1 MKSPLSLNDSKSI
14 SLPAS
19 SQALSRRLWLQSTL
33 ASSLAASA
41 SWSSALA
48 QEEFRFT
55 RPLKMIVPYP
65 PGGAGD
71 IVARMLTNPFSQA
84 LGQSVVVDNRGGGA
98 QLIATDLAAKAAPD
112 GYTLF
117 LASTTHSINPSL
129 IKQLPYDSLK
139 DFSPITLVASSPMVW
154 LVHPSVGVNTMGE
167 LIAKA
172 RANPSAINYGSSGP
186 GSGGHLAVELLKS
199 MSGVQMTHVPY
210 KGAGPA
216 LSDLLSGQIQVV
228 CTSPLPAMPHVKSGH
243 LKALAMT
250 SAKRTALAPELP
262 TVAEGGF
269 PDYQATL
276 WYALMVQSRVPQ
288 HIQAKLYESVSK
300 TLKGA
305 ETSDQFKGQGADVAA
320 LTPQATDAFI
330 RAEMQRWSTL
340 ITHAQIKMDS

>member
-1 MKSPLSLNDSKSI
+1 
-14 SLPAS
+14 
-19 SQALSRRLWLQSTL
+19 
-33 ASSLAASA
+33 
-41 SWSSALA
+41 
-48 QEEFRFT
+48 
-55 RPLKMIVPYP
+55 
-65 PGGAGD
+65 
-71 IVARMLTNPFSQA
+71 
-84 LGQSVVVDNRGGGA
+84 
-98 QLIATDLAAKAAPD
+98 
-112 GYTLF
+112 
-117 LASTTHSINPSL
+117 
-129 IKQLPYDSLK
+129 
-139 DFSPITLVASSPMVW
+139 MVW
-154 LVHPSVGVNTMGE
+154 LVHPSVGVSTMGE

-172 RANPSAINYGSSGP
+172 RANPAAINYGSSGP
-186 GSGGHLAVELLKS
+186 GSGGHLAVELLKF

-300 TLKGA
+300 TLKGS

-340 ITHAQIKMDS
+340 ISHAQIKIDS